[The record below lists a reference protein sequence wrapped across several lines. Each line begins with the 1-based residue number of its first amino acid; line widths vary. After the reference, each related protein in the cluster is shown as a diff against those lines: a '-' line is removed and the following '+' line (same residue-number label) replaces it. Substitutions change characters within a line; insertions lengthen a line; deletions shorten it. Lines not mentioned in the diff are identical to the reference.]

1 MKKGKIYPVGFRRKR
16 IGKTHYGKRLKILV
30 SDKPRLVI
38 RKSLKNMQANIVAYD
53 SNGDKVLSSANSREL
68 EKFGWKLDK
77 VNLPSA
83 YLVGFLLG
91 KRAKKN
97 GIKNA
102 VLDLGLNRPV
112 KGGRFY
118 AALSGA
124 LDAGLDIP
132 HNPKILPSKERT
144 AGDHIVKY
152 ALKLKNNENAFKN
165 QFNNYISN
173 DIDPEKIIDYFNK
186 TKNKIEEENNGK
198 EKGR

>member
-38 RKSLKNMQANIVAYD
+38 RKSLKNMQAYIVAYD

-118 AALSGA
+118 
-124 LDAGLDIP
+124 
-132 HNPKILPSKERT
+132 
-144 AGDHIVKY
+144 
-152 ALKLKNNENAFKN
+152 
-165 QFNNYISN
+165 
-173 DIDPEKIIDYFNK
+173 
-186 TKNKIEEENNGK
+186 
-198 EKGR
+198 